1 MGRILL
7 RSVLGRVRRL
17 LELYVLTLG
26 RAWVKCN
33 RHSHECARVLFSAT
47 AVVVLC
53 EGMGLY
59 S

>member
-7 RSVLGRVRRL
+7 RSVLERVRRL
-17 LELYVLTLG
+17 LKLYVLTLG

-33 RHSHECARVLFSAT
+33 RHSHECGRVPFSAT
-47 AVVVLC
+47 AVVVLGK
-53 EGMGLY
+53 GMGLY